1 MFGNNFVILHI
12 STNLKQEY
20 RKMKKILKTLAA
32 AVILLASGITASA
45 QVESDIFEKLSDVMT
60 DDQNQ
65 ALIKLQEDIAKGEKS
80 LVTADNTDK
89 QFSKFLDSS
98 KKGKQKKGEK
108 KTVEVKKV
116 RIKAAKTFE
125 KSYQAYVDL
134 CKNIVEENDFE
145 FQADKSTAQDYIAQA
160 EETLKEGN
168 AKLTSYSKQTD
179 KNLETTSYKKLKSDL
194 EACKQKYEAAASQAN
209 DAIRLLADQ
218 ADKKQKMDEAEQQF
232 WNSAVQ
238 ANTIESY
245 NRYLSKYPNGKYV
258 NDARRRITN
267 LQNMAKVKKPTSSD
281 VNEGLCYRLQICAD
295 KKPWSKRKLQ
305 RLYKGT
311 LQIDERQS
319 DGYYKYWIGCYRTY
333 NEAQEAEQ
341 SLGIKECFIV
351 CFNNGNQIHVTE
363 AQEIESKYG
372 D

>member
-1 MFGNNFVILHI
+1 M
-12 STNLKQEY
+12 
-20 RKMKKILKTLAA
+20 
-32 AVILLASGITASA
+32 AVLLMASGYNANA

-108 KTVEVKKV
+108 KTVDVKKV

-125 KSYQAYVDL
+125 KSYQAYIDL

-145 FQADKSTAQDYIAQA
+145 FQADKGTAQDYIAQA

-168 AKLTSYSKQTD
+168 AKLSTYSKMQD
-179 KNLETTSYKKLKSDL
+179 KTLETTSYKKMKSDL
-194 EACKQKYEAAASQAN
+194 EACKQKYEAAANQAN

-218 ADKKQKMDEAEQQF
+218 ADKKQKMDEAEQSD
-232 WNSAVQ
+232 WNKAVQ
-238 ANTIESY
+238 ANTIDSY
-245 NRYLSKYPNGKYV
+245 NRYINKYPNGKYV
-258 NDARRRITN
+258 NDARRRIAN
-267 LQNMAKVKKPTSSD
+267 LQNMARVKKPTSND
-281 VNEGLCYRLQICAD
+281 VNEGLCYRIQICAD
-295 KKPWSKRKLQ
+295 KKPWSKKKLQ
-305 RLYKGT
+305 RLYRGT
-311 LQIDERQS
+311 LNIDERLS

-333 NEAQEAEQ
+333 NEAQAEEQ
-341 SLGIKECFIV
+341 SMKLKESFIV
-351 CFNNGNQIHVTE
+351 CFNNGTQIHVTE